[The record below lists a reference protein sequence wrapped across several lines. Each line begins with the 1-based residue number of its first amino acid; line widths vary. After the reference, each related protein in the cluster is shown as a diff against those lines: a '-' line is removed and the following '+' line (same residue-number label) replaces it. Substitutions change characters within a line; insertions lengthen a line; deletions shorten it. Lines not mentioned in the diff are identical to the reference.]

1 MTLWTDLKMKCLS
14 LNHYRT
20 DPEDRTTYDISYES
34 LYLRLSDDISHITMI
49 FDDKK
54 NVPGKPI
61 SPLLLLLC
69 LAPVFKK

>member
-1 MTLWTDLKMKCLS
+1 MTLWTDLKMKCMS

-20 DPEDRTTYDISYES
+20 DTEDRTTYDISYES

-54 NVPGKPI
+54 KCARKTYFFTFTFVMF
-61 SPLLLLLC
+61 SAC
-69 LAPVFKK
+69 F